1 MKYLFILLAL
11 LFVKP
16 ETTTKSFRDQQKN
29 YTRVLEAYGSKE
41 KSIAKNLAGH
51 GIKRD
56 SMALYIRA
64 FKTEKILELWARNN
78 SDSIYKLVKE
88 MPICEISG
96 EIGPKR
102 RSQDLQVPE
111 GFYYICELNPYS
123 KYYLS
128 MKINY
133 PNASDSIRGVKGKL
147 GNLIYIH
154 GGCQSSGCISV
165 DDEKIKEL
173 YVYCIEAYNSGQK
186 KIPVIIYPAKLEDS
200 KFARLNS
207 AYSKNKDKISLWTDL
222 KKSYDLFKL
231 MKVPPTVKYMSD
243 GTHEISISP
252 EAETHSV
259 NIVSPVLI
267 QGAH

>member
-51 GIKRD
+51 GIQRD
-56 SMALYIRA
+56 SMAL
-64 FKTEKILELWARNN
+64 
-78 SDSIYKLVKE
+78 YKLVKE

-186 KIPVIIYPAKLEDS
+186 KIPVTIYPAKLEDS